1 MHVSTTI
8 YYGSLNMINN
18 NYFNHFIYRL
28 EDANGLN
35 DNDGLII
42 MSLQFIKL
50 KQAFISIGMPT
61 ATKLC
66 ERQAL
71 QLSISL

>member
-18 NYFNHFIYRL
+18 NYFNHLIYRL

-35 DNDGLII
+35 DNDVRVDL
-42 MSLQFIKL
+42 
-50 KQAFISIGMPT
+50 
-61 ATKLC
+61 
-66 ERQAL
+66 
-71 QLSISL
+71 

>member
-1 MHVSTTI
+1 MHISTIVNLQVTIRIIMYVSLTTYIFMHVSTTI

-35 DNDGLII
+35 DNDVRVDL
-42 MSLQFIKL
+42 
-50 KQAFISIGMPT
+50 
-61 ATKLC
+61 
-66 ERQAL
+66 
-71 QLSISL
+71 

>member
-1 MHVSTTI
+1 MYVSLTTYIFMHVSTTI

-35 DNDGLII
+35 DNDVRVDL
-42 MSLQFIKL
+42 
-50 KQAFISIGMPT
+50 
-61 ATKLC
+61 
-66 ERQAL
+66 
-71 QLSISL
+71 